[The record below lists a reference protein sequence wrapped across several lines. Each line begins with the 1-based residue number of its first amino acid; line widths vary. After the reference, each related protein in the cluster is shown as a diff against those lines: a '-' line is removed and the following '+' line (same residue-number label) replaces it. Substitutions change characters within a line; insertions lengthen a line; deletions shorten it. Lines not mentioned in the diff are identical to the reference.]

1 MAMSNKQWNARILI
15 CWTRNV
21 RLLHSFY
28 GNRIVEIRIKGVV
41 RFGFAEG
48 ITNPAK

>member
-1 MAMSNKQWNARILI
+1 MECTHSDMLDSQCARITLVI
-15 CWTRNV
+15 
-21 RLLHSFY
+21 Y
-28 GNRIVEIRIKGVV
+28 GNKIVEIRIKGVV